1 MPAVARLFERFFH
14 AKLLLQQFSS
24 YNELSRITSVR
35 VGATLVRFP
44 NSLGC
49 ELGERRSYSLWI
61 ELPGPIVQKKII
73 GSGKM
78 GTESESSTQNL
89 GILISQTF
97 KNSISSAAERHFSL
111 PPVCHFFGRP
121 DIREVF
127 VFNKFRICEKLHS
140 RFLPWF
146 PDRFALNS
154 GGNALKF
161 ILNQRNIDLSVR
173 ISIKKRPFSAFFT

>member
-1 MPAVARLFERFFH
+1 MLIKVAMYLVWFPDWHEWIP
-14 AKLLLQQFSS
+14 KWV
-24 YNELSRITSVR
+24 T
-35 VGATLVRFP
+35 VGEPDLVRFP

-97 KNSISSAAERHFSL
+97 ENSISSATERHFSL

-127 VFNKFRICEKLHS
+127 VFNKFRICEKLHF

-161 ILNQRNIDLSVR
+161 ILNQHNIDLSVR
-173 ISIKKRPFSAFFT
+173 ISI

>member
-1 MPAVARLFERFFH
+1 MFSLGDMDKVFRWNFE
-14 AKLLLQQFSS
+14 
-24 YNELSRITSVR
+24 ERISMFGILWLCKNMLMLCVCRTLWI
-35 VGATLVRFP
+35 LVRFP

-49 ELGERRSYSLWI
+49 ELGERRPYSLWI
-61 ELPGPIVQKKII
+61 ELPGPIVQIFLI

-97 KNSISSAAERHFSL
+97 KNSIGSAAERHFSL

-127 VFNKFRICEKLHS
+127 VFNKFRICEKLHF

-146 PDRFALNS
+146 PDRFAFNS
-154 GGNALKF
+154 EGNAL
-161 ILNQRNIDLSVR
+161 
-173 ISIKKRPFSAFFT
+173 

>member
-1 MPAVARLFERFFH
+1 MITPSLSTAVQWMRTEV
-14 AKLLLQQFSS
+14 Q
-24 YNELSRITSVR
+24 SR
-35 VGATLVRFP
+35 LVRFP

-78 GTESESSTQNL
+78 GTELESSTQKL

-97 KNSISSAAERHFSL
+97 KTSLGSAAERHLSL

-127 VFNKFRICEKLHS
+127 VFNKFRICEKLHF

>member
-1 MPAVARLFERFFH
+1 MYSRGTNRWDQLKKVNLVSNHLCYDERTDGMGF
-14 AKLLLQQFSS
+14 
-24 YNELSRITSVR
+24 VR
-35 VGATLVRFP
+35 YWLVRFP

-173 ISIKKRPFSAFFT
+173 ISI